1 MITNRKQP
9 LEDIVLQ
16 LTQTN
21 EPKTV
26 VESTPEDLIMM
37 MKVLNNFQKRVN
49 KQDVDPYA
57 APELEEGWGRWAKF
71 RKNWVNRELN
81 PLCKGTFEE
90 IRKENKTYLLNK
102 RTPYEVELDNR
113 FSQRMRESNEKW
125 KKEQESR

>member
-71 RKNWVNRELN
+71 RKNWYNRDTN
-81 PLCKGTFEE
+81 PLCSGTF
-90 IRKENKTYLLNK
+90 KEVRDENMKFLLDR
-102 RTPYEVELDNR
+102 RTPQEVEIDNLFCR
-113 FSQRMRESNEKW
+113 RVRESNEKW